1 MVFLIIQSLGSDCV
15 PVEQMLSSG
24 CSAANRPLGTHNP
37 SYYSLPT
44 VFVLPASHCISPWFS
59 TVFVCIFTAFLV
71 APLSLLYL
79 LRIDYHFVPMIAQF
93 ERRMTFLSFG
103 LAPIDQVLAKSAA
116 AEETEEEANWWP
128 THLQTLVD
136 RQSWR
141 YWQGNSNRNFLDK
154 IKMSFCHCCSVKR
167 RVLVIFILEYDP
179 WDIKSM
185 EMVKKVVVLT

>member
-44 VFVLPASHCISPWFS
+44 VFVLNCIVSYFS
-59 TVFVCIFTAFLV
+59 VIIYCICLYCSSFSSGSSLTFVFAEDW
-71 APLSLLYL
+71 LSLCPY
-79 LRIDYHFVPMIAQF
+79 DCTVWEKNDFFVFWIGPDWSGFGQICRCWRNG
-93 ERRMTFLSFG
+93 RRSELMTNPPSDTG
-103 LAPIDQVLAKSAA
+103 R
-116 AEETEEEANWWP
+116 
-128 THLQTLVD
+128 

-154 IKMSFCHCCSVKR
+154 IKMSFCHCCSSIGNFYTWIWPVGH
-167 RVLVIFILEYDP
+167 
-179 WDIKSM
+179 
-185 EMVKKVVVLT
+185 KKVWR

>member
-44 VFVLPASHCISPWFS
+44 VFLLPASHCISPWFS
-59 TVFVCIFTAFLV
+59 TVFVCIVPAFPV

-128 THLQTLVD
+128 THLQTLVVGKAGGID
-136 RQSWR
+136 RETPTEIFWIRSKCHSVTVAPLKGE
-141 YWQGNSNRNFLDK
+141 YW
-154 IKMSFCHCCSVKR
+154 
-167 RVLVIFILEYDP
+167 
-179 WDIKSM
+179 
-185 EMVKKVVVLT
+185 